1 MKKIFLLPLFLFFSL
16 VILAQGPLTKSEKK
30 MVSKLMKSTVKS
42 LSKSVKGLS
51 EAQMNFKASPTS
63 WSIKEN
69 VYHLAISEDNLW
81 GWMQAT
87 MAAPANPDKRALI
100 KMTNE
105 QLMAG
110 VESRENKVKTGEAF
124 EPKNAKWASLQE
136 GLDYLKSKRLE
147 HATFMKNATADMH
160 SHIAEQ
166 SPVGPIDAYQII
178 LLLTQHTKRHQA
190 QIEEVKAQAGYPAS

>member
-1 MKKIFLLPLFLFFSL
+1 MKKLLLFILPLFISL
-16 VILAQGPLTKSEKK
+16 NGFTQGSLTKSEKK

-51 EAQMNFKASPTS
+51 DAQVNFKASPAS

-69 VYHLAISEDNLW
+69 IFHLAISEDNLW
-81 GWMQAT
+81 GWMQGT
-87 MAAPANPDKRALI
+87 MAAPANPDKRSSI

-110 VESRENKVKTGEAF
+110 IESRENKVKTGEAF

-136 GLDYLKSKRLE
+136 GLDYLKSKRSE
-147 HATFMKNATADMH
+147 HAAFMKSATADMH
-160 SHIAEQ
+160 SHVAEQ

-190 QIEEVKAQAGYPAS
+190 QIEEVKTQTGYPAS

>member
-1 MKKIFLLPLFLFFSL
+1 VKKYLAFFICT
-16 VILAQGPLTKSEKK
+16 VFYANVFAQGPLTKSEKK

-51 EAQMNFKASPTS
+51 EAQANFKATPTS

-69 VYHLAISEDNLW
+69 IYHLALSEDNIW
-81 GWMQAT
+81 GWMQGV
-87 MAAPANPDKRALI
+87 MAAPANPDKRSLI
-100 KMTNE
+100 KVTDA

-124 EPKNAKWASLQE
+124 EPKNAKWANLQE
-136 GLDYLKSKRLE
+136 ALDYLKTKRGE
-147 HATFMKNATADMH
+147 HAVFMRNATADMH

-166 SPVGPIDAYQII
+166 GPAGPMDAYQII
-178 LLLTQHTKRHQA
+178 LLLAQHTKRHQA
-190 QIEEVKAQAGYPAS
+190 QIEEVKMQAGYPAK